1 MDISSSSVF
10 CKCVSTSYKLKACVY
25 VLHCALGIGV
35 QPPGAEGVQWGVCL
49 YAEVLIGCA
58 LQWGCRCFL
67 EAVFLAVL

>member
-1 MDISSSSVF
+1 M
-10 CKCVSTSYKLKACVY
+10 Y